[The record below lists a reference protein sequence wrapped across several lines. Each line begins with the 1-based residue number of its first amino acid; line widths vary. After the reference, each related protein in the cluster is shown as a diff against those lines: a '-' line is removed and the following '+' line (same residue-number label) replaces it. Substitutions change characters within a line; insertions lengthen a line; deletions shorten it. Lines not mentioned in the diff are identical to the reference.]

1 MVKVG
6 LINNRHPM
14 PVQNYIFEKEIE
26 NVFDFESIK
35 NEIKEFILEKV
46 GVHTVLNHGIN
57 QTDSQSVSVYSRLY
71 LAKTD
76 GEFEMNIKETLVFE
90 NELNTLFNQEENNEK
105 KHIINC
111 MCLATNV
118 ADIVASFYLQCRS
131 FDDLCNSYLH
141 YVPNGLAEPNIIWY
155 KARQSYAYVDCKDL
169 LIMNGDDA
177 CSVNIQYYVVRFLHW
192 SFKDYAEKY
201 LQQVLDFEGGKYC
214 IYLQRLTSPATL
226 EAVGVCK
233 GSSIKIFKNSDNN
246 ELFVIC
252 DE

>member
-26 NVFDFESIK
+26 NVF
-35 NEIKEFILEKV
+35 
-46 GVHTVLNHGIN
+46 
-57 QTDSQSVSVYSRLY
+57 
-71 LAKTD
+71 
-76 GEFEMNIKETLVFE
+76 
-90 NELNTLFNQEENNEK
+90 
-105 KHIINC
+105 
-111 MCLATNV
+111 
-118 ADIVASFYLQCRS
+118 
-131 FDDLCNSYLH
+131 
-141 YVPNGLAEPNIIWY
+141 
-155 KARQSYAYVDCKDL
+155 
-169 LIMNGDDA
+169 
-177 CSVNIQYYVVRFLHW
+177 
-192 SFKDYAEKY
+192 
-201 LQQVLDFEGGKYC
+201 DFEGGKYC

>member
-1 MVKVG
+1 
-6 LINNRHPM
+6 
-14 PVQNYIFEKEIE
+14 
-26 NVFDFESIK
+26 
-35 NEIKEFILEKV
+35 
-46 GVHTVLNHGIN
+46 
-57 QTDSQSVSVYSRLY
+57 
-71 LAKTD
+71 
-76 GEFEMNIKETLVFE
+76 MNIKETLVLE

-118 ADIVASFYLQCRS
+118 ADIVASFYLQCQS

-141 YVPNGLAEPNIIWY
+141 YVPNGLAEPNIVWY

-192 SFKDYAEKY
+192 SFKEYAEKY

-214 IYLQRLTSPATL
+214 IYLQKLTSPATL